1 MNEKNEL
8 KNKSSMGIA
17 ALTLGII
24 SVVSAIFWYISL
36 PTGILA
42 IIFGKKAINKVG
54 SKIGKAGFIL
64 GIIGLSLFAFI
75 YLSAIAIIL
84 INNYL

>member
-1 MNEKNEL
+1 MDEKKEL
-8 KNKSSMGIA
+8 KNKSSMGA
-17 ALTLGII
+17 ASLTLGLI
-24 SVVSAIFWYISL
+24 SVVFAIFWYISL

-54 SKIGKAGFIL
+54 SKIGKAGLIL
-64 GIIGLSLFAFI
+64 GIVGLSLFAFI
-75 YLSAIAIIL
+75 YLSFIAGIL